1 MTKRIFNF
9 AAGPCTL
16 PLPSLE
22 KAASEFLDYGNSGMS
37 LIEMSHRGKQ
47 YDAIHNEALRL
58 LRELFGVPDTHEI
71 LFLQGGATLQF
82 GMVPMN
88 FKADGKTF
96 EYVNTGAWAKK
107 AMSNGKKV
115 GPTRSIWTDE
125 ANKFTRMPKASEIEP
140 KVGADAAYVHITSN
154 ETIGGIEFTEFP
166 NTGNVPLVVDMSS
179 NIMSRPVP
187 FDRIALIYAGAQ
199 KNLGPAGNTVVI
211 IRKDMLAT
219 AREDM
224 PSYLGYK
231 SHVPDKSMYNTPA
244 VFAIYMMKLN
254 LDWVKSVGG
263 LAEMDARAT
272 KRANILYSAIDSSN
286 GYYRCP
292 VEKESR
298 SRMNLVWRLPTEALE
313 EKFIAE
319 ASKAEFSGLKGHRD
333 VGGCRASMY
342 NALPI
347 EGAEKLAQFMA
358 DFQKRN
364 A

>member
-16 PLPSLE
+16 PLPALE
-22 KAASEFLDYGNSGMS
+22 QAAAEFVEYGGSGMS

-47 YDAIHNEALRL
+47 YDAVHNQALES
-58 LRELFGVPDTHEI
+58 LREVFGVPDAFEI

-88 FKADGKTF
+88 LRAEGKSF

-107 AMSNGKKV
+107 AISDAKKV
-115 GPTRSIWTDE
+115 GATRVVWTDE
-125 ANKFTRMPKASEIEP
+125 ANKFTRMPKAAEV
-140 KVGADAAYVHITSN
+140 KAGADAAYLHITSN
-154 ETIGGIEFTEFP
+154 ETIGGIEFSEFP
-166 NTGNVPLVVDMSS
+166 DTGNVPLVADMRSD
-179 NIMSRPVP
+179 ILSRPVP
-187 FDRIALIYAGAQ
+187 FARFALIYAGAQ

-211 IRKDMLAT
+211 IRKDVLEKC
-219 AREDM
+219 REDL
-224 PSYLGYK
+224 PAYLGYK

-263 LAEMDARAT
+263 LAEMNQRAG
-272 KRANILYSAIDSSN
+272 KRAGLLYEAIDGSGGWFRS
-286 GYYRCP
+286 P
-292 VEKESR
+292 VDKASR
-298 SRMNLVWRLPTEALE
+298 SRMNVVFRLPSEELE
-313 EKFIAE
+313 EKFLGE
-319 ASKAEFSGLKGHRD
+319 VGKAEMSGLKGHRS

-342 NALPI
+342 NAMPV
-347 EGAEKLAQFMA
+347 EGAERLAQFMA
-358 DFQKRN
+358 DFKRRN

>member
-16 PLPSLE
+16 PLPALE
-22 KAASEFLDYGNSGMS
+22 KAAAEFVEYGGSGMS

-47 YDAIHNEALRL
+47 YDAVHNQALES
-58 LRELFGVPDTHEI
+58 LREVFGVPDTFEI

-88 FKADGKTF
+88 LRVEGRTF

-107 AMSNGKKV
+107 GISDAKKV
-115 GPTRSIWTDE
+115 GPTRVVWTDE
-125 ANKFTRMPKASEIEP
+125 PNKFTRMPKAAEL
-140 KVGADAAYVHITSN
+140 KVGADAAYLHITSN

-166 NTGNVPLVVDMSS
+166 DTGEVPLVADMSS
-179 NIMSRPVP
+179 DILSRPLP
-187 FDRIALIYAGAQ
+187 FARFGLIYGGAQ

-211 IRKDMLAT
+211 IRKDLLAKC
-219 AREDM
+219 REDL
-224 PSYLGYK
+224 PAYLGYK

-263 LAEMDARAT
+263 LAEMD
-272 KRANILYSAIDSSN
+272 KRASRRSSIVYQAIDGS
-286 GYYRCP
+286 GGWYRSP
-292 VEKESR
+292 VDPASR
-298 SRMNLVWRLPTEALE
+298 SRMNVVFRLPSEELE
-313 EKFIAE
+313 EKFLGE
-319 ASKAEFSGLKGHRD
+319 AGKAEMSGLKGHRS

-342 NALPI
+342 NAMPV
-347 EGAEKLAQFMA
+347 EGATQLATFMA
-358 DFQKRN
+358 DFKKAN